1 MKEGRKERRQKHKKD
16 KEKERKK
23 IISGDINRSW
33 AVLSKSLWHTRE
45 ANVWYFSKEYCGQ
58 IKLENTRLGKGK

>member
-23 IISGDINRSW
+23 IISGDINRS
-33 AVLSKSLWHTRE
+33 
-45 ANVWYFSKEYCGQ
+45 
-58 IKLENTRLGKGK
+58 